1 TPTAGEIVIG
11 GRVVNELSPRDR
23 RIVMVFQSY
32 ALYPHLSVY
41 ENIAF
46 PLEAQKVKKEL
57 HKEKVEWA
65 ASLLGIGALLDR
77 KPRELSGGERQRVA
91 LARAI
96 VREPAVFLLDE
107 PLSNLDAKLRA
118 SAREELE
125 RFHRRVGT
133 TTIYV
138 THDQVEAMAM
148 GDRVLVLNKGVV
160 HQLGTPTEV
169 YDNPA
174 DTFVATFLGS
184 PPMNL
189 AELSD
194 VIVGFRPEHFRPVSS
209 VNGEAVAFRFKVEN
223 IEYLG
228 SEWIVSGTPAS
239 GKLGGQKVFSRLNSA
254 QDLSLGGTYDFAVP
268 QRELKSFIFPI
279 CSQFVV
285 IVGANILA
293 IALEKTFRGRGFI
306 RFLILLPWVAPI
318 ALGAIGWKW
327 ILDSIYSVISWVL
340 VALHFYKPFNAPMW
354 LGEPHLAIAS
364 VLLVHSWRLMPFS
377 TVILLA
383 GRTAIPKDIPEAAAV
398 DGAGFWRTQFQII
411 IPMMRPILSVAVL
424 FGLIF
429 TFTDMTVV
437 YILTAGGPFD
447 STQTLPS
454 LAFAMGIQ
462 GSDLAAGAA
471 ISLFLVPLLII
482 I

>member
-1 TPTAGEIVIG
+1 MAVVETRDLTKVFKEGQLGAVNHVNLETREGEFLVFLGPSGSGKTTLLRMIAGLETPTSGEILIG
-11 GRVVNELSPRDR
+11 GQVVNDLSPRER
-23 RIVMVFQSY
+23 RIAMVFQSY

-41 ENIAF
+41 KNIAF
-46 PLEAQKVKKEL
+46 PLKAQNVKKEL

-160 HQLGTPTEV
+160 HQLGTPAEV

-189 AELSD
+189 AELGELGQVHRRGTEKSSD
-194 VIVGFRPEHFRPVSS
+194 EGICGVVVDFGRRAELVDNAFIEHQD
-209 VNGEAVAFRFKVEN
+209 AVAHGHGFHLIVRDVDRRSADAAVKALELLARGGAQLGVKIRERLVEQ
-223 IEYLG
+223 EHGGL
-228 SEWIVSGTPAS
+228 ADDRA
-239 GKLGGQKVFSRLNSA
+239 GKRNPLAFAAGELARL
-254 QDLSLGGTYDFAVP
+254 
-268 QRELKSFIFPI
+268 
-279 CSQFVV
+279 
-285 IVGANILA
+285 
-293 IALEKTFRGRGFI
+293 ALEKCTYSEQRSRPLDFLLVELFFDLLSLQRKRYILVDRQVRVERVALEDHGDAAFARRKVVDHAAANEDIAGRGR
-306 RFLILLPWVAPI
+306 
-318 ALGAIGWKW
+318 
-327 ILDSIYSVISWVL
+327 
-340 VALHFYKPFNAPMW
+340 
-354 LGEPHLAIAS
+354 
-364 VLLVHSWRLMPFS
+364 
-377 TVILLA
+377 
-383 GRTAIPKDIPEAAAV
+383 
-398 DGAGFWRTQFQII
+398 FQ
-411 IPMMRPILSVAVL
+411 SGDHA
-424 FGLIF
+424 
-429 TFTDMTVV
+429 
-437 YILTAGGPFD
+437 
-447 STQTLPS
+447 Q
-454 LAFAMGIQ
+454 
-462 GSDLAAGAA
+462 
-471 ISLFLVPLLII
+471 
-482 I
+482 